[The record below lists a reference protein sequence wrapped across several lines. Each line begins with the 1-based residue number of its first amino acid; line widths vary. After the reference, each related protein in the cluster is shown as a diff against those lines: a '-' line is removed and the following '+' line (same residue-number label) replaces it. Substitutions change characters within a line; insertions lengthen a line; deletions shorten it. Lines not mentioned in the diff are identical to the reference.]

1 MNKLVFLLVPFA
13 LSTAAIGCK
22 SSDFADIDL
31 GTVMV
36 GTYSV
41 AVLPNAVANVR
52 GDASPAGTIGTFKVT
67 LGAAAVGTLDPGF
80 ILHPNEKIRLVT
92 GTPSKKAHG
101 TPPEEKGD
109 VKNYHLFLREP
120 VLTTPGMVVRVSLKQ
135 QELAKAVYAPKSK
148 TGIEEE
154 E

>member
-1 MNKLVFLLVPFA
+1 MPLIFRELHKAKSPDKLNEEWLLLENTGPAVV
-13 LSTAAIGCK
+13 TAQK
-22 SSDFADIDL
+22 VEL
-31 GTVMV
+31 TVARRA
-36 GTYSV
+36 TDRPHP
-41 AVLPNAVANVR
+41 L
-52 GDASPAGTIGTFKVT
+52 
-67 LGAAAVGTLDPGF
+67 GTLDPGF

-148 TGIEEE
+148 TGIEQEE
-154 E
+154 